1 MLIFV
6 FLVDEWKDIEKSI
19 SIDKDMDFWKVK
31 RGCVKMAAFQAAWL
45 SNKKWFNGA
54 RLSLLHYILFF
65 VISIHLSIK
74 KWYLQFDHGA
84 KNLIYQIIN
93 RVYVYVFLEM

>member
-1 MLIFV
+1 
-6 FLVDEWKDIEKSI
+6 
-19 SIDKDMDFWKVK
+19 MDFWKVK

-84 KNLIYQIIN
+84 KNLIYRIIN